1 MTRLHVLI
9 VDDEPAIRS
18 GIRKLLSSLP
28 DIQVTGECQSAA
40 EAVQAIQRGGIDLV
54 LLDIHLPDASGL
66 DVVRSVGPEQ
76 MPLLVFVTAYDEHAI
91 EAFELNA
98 LDYLLKPLDEDRLER
113 ALKRARERLASN
125 GQHAGERAIVQQL
138 QSLLATYRPKGPER
152 FVVHKTNHY
161 EFVSSDSID
170 WIESADNYVE
180 LHCGNKT
187 HLLNETMSGI
197 EQRLDPKKFLRI
209 HRCHIVNTTRI
220 MAIHPL
226 TGGTYELEMQHGAR
240 LTSGKNFTHAIRLLL
255 GR

>member
-1 MTRLHVLI
+1 MNPLRVLI

-18 GIRKLLSSLP
+18 GIRKLLSGLP
-28 DIQVTGECQSAA
+28 DIKVTGECQNAS
-40 EAVQAIQRGGIDLV
+40 EAVDAIQRGGIDLV

-66 DVVRSVGPEQ
+66 DVVRSVGVEL

-98 LDYLLKPLDEDRLER
+98 LDYLLKPLDEDHLER
-113 ALKRARERLASN
+113 AVKRARERLASD
-125 GQHAGERAIVQQL
+125 GQHEVVRQL
-138 QSLLATYRPKGPER
+138 QSLLTTYRPKGPER
-152 FVVHKTNHY
+152 FVVRKTNHY
-161 EFVSSDSID
+161 EFVSADSID

-220 MAIHPL
+220 VAIHPL
-226 TGGTYELEMQHGAR
+226 MSGTYELEMQHGAR
-240 LTSGKNFTHAIRLLL
+240 LTSGRNFTNAVRLLL